1 MTRLLL
7 FAAFVVVPLLEL
19 YLIVEVVGPAIGPLS
34 TIALL
39 LAVSVAGA
47 ALVRREGLRAW
58 RRFREALAQ
67 SRLPAEEVVDGALV
81 LVGGTLLVT
90 PGFLTDAVGLLLV
103 LPPTRAL
110 GNRLVRGRVRR
121 AFGLRVRRPPS
132 PDVGDREVVDVEVIR
147 VERDPPGER
156 AG

>member
-1 MTRLLL
+1 MVPVVL
-7 FAAFVVVPLLEL
+7 FAAFVVVPLAEL
-19 YLIVEVVGPAIGPLS
+19 YVILEVVGPAIGLLP
-34 TIALL
+34 TIAIL

-47 ALVRREGLRAW
+47 ALVRHEGVRAW

-67 SRLPAEEVVDGALV
+67 SRIPAEEVVDGALV
-81 LVGGTLLVT
+81 LVGGTLLLT
-90 PGFLTDAVGLLLV
+90 PGFITDVVGLLLV

-121 AFGLRVRRPPS
+121 AFGLRPGRPAS
-132 PDVGDREVVDVEVIR
+132 GEVVDVEVIR
-147 VERDPPGER
+147 VERDHPDER

>member
-1 MTRLLL
+1 MVPVVL
-7 FAAFVVVPLLEL
+7 FAAFVVVPLAEL
-19 YLIVEVVGPAIGPLS
+19 YVILEVVGPAIGLLP
-34 TIALL
+34 TIAIL

-47 ALVRREGLRAW
+47 ALVRHEGVRAW

-67 SRLPAEEVVDGALV
+67 SRIPAEEVVDGALV
-81 LVGGTLLVT
+81 LVGGTLLLT
-90 PGFLTDAVGLLLV
+90 PGFITDVVGLLLV

-121 AFGLRVRRPPS
+121 AFGLRAGRPVP
-132 PDVGDREVVDVEVIR
+132 GDVVDVEVIR
-147 VERDPPGER
+147 VERDHPDER